1 MGRPRK
7 PNPFDGISPSKL
19 TLAANQA
26 LLDSIPY
33 KKKGLPSPSAV
44 EDCTR
49 RVWFIAKDYERTEE
63 MPPSAILAAE
73 QGKAQEGIVEQV
85 LEGMGYSM
93 IGSQIALTDKELERI
108 ACVEGSTDF
117 IIGKGTEEEPWIGN
131 IVADSKRMNIYR
143 YLDLIKQGTQ
153 KAHLSYYTQLQ
164 LYMRALDLKQ
174 GMIVAM
180 SADHSA
186 LKGWWRRVFHYDI
199 DTLPPP
205 IWVEV
210 IDEDVSWQ
218 DRSIARAEE
227 MQRYIDTK
235 DEPSQV
241 PRTFNPFGARPDWN
255 CDYCGFKKTCKEA
268 R

>member
-1 MGRPRK
+1 MGRPTK
-7 PNPFDGISPSKL
+7 PNPFDGISPSGL

-26 LLDSIPY
+26 LVDSIPY
-33 KKKGLPSPSAV
+33 KRKGLPSPSAV
-44 EDCTR
+44 EDCIR
-49 RVWFIAKDYERTEE
+49 RVWFIATGHERTEE
-63 MPPSAILAAE
+63 MPASAILAAE

-85 LEGMGYSM
+85 LEGMGYEIKSD
-93 IGSQIALTDKELERI
+93 QYTLNKNELDRI

-117 IIGKGTEEEPWIGN
+117 ILGGGDDIQDDD

-153 KAHLSYYTQLQ
+153 KAHLPYYTQLQ
-164 LYMRALDLKQ
+164 LYMRALGMKQ

-210 IDEDVSWQ
+210 IDEDVPWQ
-218 DRSIARAEE
+218 DRSIVRAIE
-227 MQRYIDTK
+227 MQRYIDEK
-235 DEPSQV
+235 RDPSQV
-241 PRTFNPFGARPDWN
+241 PRDYNPFGSRPDWN
-255 CDYCGFKKTCKEA
+255 CDYCGFKKLCKEA